1 LQFCIATF
9 IPLTLL
15 HIATELILKRKK
27 IMVKLVTWSNV
38 KNSYKQYFQFKQ
50 NFVDISTK
58 YRNCPSCTFFV
69 SLALRCLKVLRSTDI
84 DLGKHRIIFK
94 DSYFLLLLVESLED
108 LSSPSPKFS
117 FVGSH
122 SGLPGQQDG
131 SMFQVVKKPMFGGW
145 PALNP

>member
-1 LQFCIATF
+1 
-9 IPLTLL
+9 
-15 HIATELILKRKK
+15 
-27 IMVKLVTWSNV
+27 MVKLVTWSNV

-117 FVGSH
+117 FSPKVAASIFS
-122 SGLPGQQDG
+122 SGLKRHSYKG
-131 SMFQVVKKPMFGGW
+131 SNFKVPFK
-145 PALNP
+145 ALKLSTLLCVCTCLLFCSNF